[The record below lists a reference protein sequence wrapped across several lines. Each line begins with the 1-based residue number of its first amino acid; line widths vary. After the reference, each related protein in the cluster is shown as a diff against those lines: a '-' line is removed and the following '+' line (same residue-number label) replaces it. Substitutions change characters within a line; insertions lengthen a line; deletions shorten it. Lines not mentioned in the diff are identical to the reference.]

1 MFSLDALPYARV
13 PLLGGPTAV
22 ERVASAGLP
31 GGAGPGESVWVKR
44 EDRAGTL
51 YGGNKVRK
59 LEWLLG
65 DALESGR
72 DVLTAGTA
80 GSNHLVATAVYG
92 RAVGVQVLA
101 VVAPQPDTPTAR
113 RNARILHAHAER
125 LWVARTEAEVPFAFA
140 RAWASTRLFGGAS
153 PAVLPVGG
161 SSPLGALGWVGAGLE
176 LAAQVAAG
184 ELPAPD
190 RVYVALGSGGTVA
203 GLLVGLRLAGLP
215 TEVVAVRAAPSWL
228 ASPWRV
234 QRLAGATLALLC
246 RHGAHSVSLGGVRY
260 LEGQYGA
267 GYALP
272 TPAAIDATSRAAA
285 VGLALEGTYTAKA
298 YAAMLAE
305 PGGVRLFVHTA
316 NSWPLEPLLTSAL
329 DDVPGSLKGLLR

>member
-1 MFSLDALPYARV
+1 MFSLDVLPYARL
-13 PLLGGPTAV
+13 PLLGGPTAI
-22 ERVASAGLP
+22 ERVAGV
-31 GGAGPGESVWVKR
+31 GPHEGVWVKR

-65 DALESGR
+65 DALEAGR

-80 GSNHLVATAVYG
+80 GSNHLVATSVYG
-92 RAVGVQVLA
+92 RAVGVHVLG

-125 LWVARTEAEVPFAFA
+125 LWVARTEPAVPFEFA
-140 RAWASTRLFGGAS
+140 RAWAATRLFAGAA
-153 PAVLPVGG
+153 PAVFPIGG

-176 LAAQVAAG
+176 LAAQIDAG
-184 ELPAPD
+184 ELPVPD

-228 ASPWRV
+228 ASPLRV
-234 QRLAGATLALLC
+234 QRLARATLALLR
-246 RHGAHSVSLGGVRY
+246 RHGAPAVSLGGVRY
-260 LEGQYGA
+260 VEGHYGA

-272 TPAAIDATSRAAA
+272 TSASVDATARAADA
-285 VGLALEGTYTAKA
+285 GLTLEGTYTAKA

-305 PGGVRLFVHTA
+305 PGGARLFVHTA
-316 NSWPLEPLLTSAL
+316 NSWPLEPLLATAL
-329 DDVPGSLKGLLR
+329 DDVPGSLRPLLR